1 MSQEKAPETD
11 NSAAEI
17 EYKQSVQKLKL
28 VKKNYRKLKKQR
40 ARKRRFT
47 FILIL
52 FLCSLGFF
60 CARYLYNAEHN
71 RYVSEISKIAQEKRS
86 RYATYENR
94 FAEAITQSRENQVRS
109 LAVSS
114 DNTANEYIASLYRH
128 PESKIAKLSFM
139 DKPYYLITDLT
150 RLDKYNLLDTTT
162 NAIYPGAMI
171 KGNSLFTGNNYTVL
185 EAERTP
191 VDLISNQT
199 GGTVKTVSN
208 PNYSNITLALNQY
221 AEAYTG
227 DTSKE
232 WTYELQSISSSRD
245 LNVKLGIR
253 IDKIASLDFG
263 FNQSNQKSTV
273 AVVYTQIYYTVS
285 AEPEKSASDYFKE
298 GADLKI
304 LGSYEPAYVS
314 SVDYGR
320 KIILLVSGEL
330 SEQELSAKVNGLIKG
345 VQIGAAI
352 SNVKKDE
359 QLDLQIM
366 TYGGADMSS
375 VLQSSDKN
383 KGIVGEFRE
392 WLWGSNDTDGIADRL
407 NDFLANRDTLINP
420 VPLSY
425 RLKYLSDNAQVP
437 AMYINEEEIAL
448 ADNAQLITLSSSE
461 ELQVDITSLPA
472 ILLNKTEVLQQG
484 TKITGTHIQLL
495 CNDLETLPVRID
507 GYSFDLADYEMEKDT
522 SIQIEQNSNADFQG
536 SLHDYLFL
544 LSNPLHSVFPGKTYE
559 ELCKIYKTKYLENI
573 Q

>member
-1 MSQEKAPETD
+1 M
-11 NSAAEI
+11 
-17 EYKQSVQKLKL
+17 
-28 VKKNYRKLKKQR
+28 
-40 ARKRRFT
+40 
-47 FILIL
+47 
-52 FLCSLGFF
+52 
-60 CARYLYNAEHN
+60 
-71 RYVSEISKIAQEKRS
+71 
-86 RYATYENR
+86 
-94 FAEAITQSRENQVRS
+94 
-109 LAVSS
+109 
-114 DNTANEYIASLYRH
+114 
-128 PESKIAKLSFM
+128 
-139 DKPYYLITDLT
+139 
-150 RLDKYNLLDTTT
+150 
-162 NAIYPGAMI
+162 
-171 KGNSLFTGNNYTVL
+171 
-185 EAERTP
+185 
-191 VDLISNQT
+191 
-199 GGTVKTVSN
+199 
-208 PNYSNITLALNQY
+208 
-221 AEAYTG
+221 
-227 DTSKE
+227 
-232 WTYELQSISSSRD
+232 
-245 LNVKLGIR
+245 
-253 IDKIASLDFG
+253 
-263 FNQSNQKSTV
+263 
-273 AVVYTQIYYTVS
+273 
-285 AEPEKSASDYFKE
+285 
-298 GADLKI
+298 
-304 LGSYEPAYVS
+304 GSYEPAYVS

-392 WLWGSNDTDGIADRL
+392 WLWGSNDTEGIADRL

-448 ADNAQLITLSSSE
+448 ADNAQLITLSASE

-472 ILLNKTEVLQQG
+472 ILLNKNEVLQQG
-484 TKITGTHIQLL
+484 TKLTGTHIQLL

-522 SIQIEQNSNADFQG
+522 SIQIKRNSNADSQG
-536 SLHDYLFL
+536 SLQDYLFF
-544 LSNPLHSVFPGKTYE
+544 LSNPLHSLFPGKTQE

>member
-1 MSQEKAPETD
+1 
-11 NSAAEI
+11 
-17 EYKQSVQKLKL
+17 
-28 VKKNYRKLKKQR
+28 
-40 ARKRRFT
+40 
-47 FILIL
+47 
-52 FLCSLGFF
+52 
-60 CARYLYNAEHN
+60 
-71 RYVSEISKIAQEKRS
+71 
-86 RYATYENR
+86 
-94 FAEAITQSRENQVRS
+94 
-109 LAVSS
+109 
-114 DNTANEYIASLYRH
+114 
-128 PESKIAKLSFM
+128 
-139 DKPYYLITDLT
+139 
-150 RLDKYNLLDTTT
+150 
-162 NAIYPGAMI
+162 MI
-171 KGNSLFTGNNYTVL
+171 KL
-185 EAERTP
+185 P
-191 VDLISNQT
+191 VLISDS
-199 GGTVKTVSN
+199 VKAT
-208 PNYSNITLALNQY
+208 
-221 AEAYTG
+221 
-227 DTSKE
+227 
-232 WTYELQSISSSRD
+232 R
-245 LNVKLGIR
+245 
-253 IDKIASLDFG
+253 
-263 FNQSNQKSTV
+263 KSTV

-392 WLWGSNDTDGIADRL
+392 WLWGSNDTEGIADRL

-448 ADNAQLITLSSSE
+448 ADNAQLITLSASE

-472 ILLNKTEVLQQG
+472 ILLNKNEVYTGNKANQEPIFNCCVTIWKRFPSELMVIPLIWRTMKWKKIPPFKLNG
-484 TKITGTHIQLL
+484 TLMPIPREVCKIT
-495 CNDLETLPVRID
+495 
-507 GYSFDLADYEMEKDT
+507 YFS
-522 SIQIEQNSNADFQG
+522 
-536 SLHDYLFL
+536 
-544 LSNPLHSVFPGKTYE
+544 
-559 ELCKIYKTKYLENI
+559 
-573 Q
+573 